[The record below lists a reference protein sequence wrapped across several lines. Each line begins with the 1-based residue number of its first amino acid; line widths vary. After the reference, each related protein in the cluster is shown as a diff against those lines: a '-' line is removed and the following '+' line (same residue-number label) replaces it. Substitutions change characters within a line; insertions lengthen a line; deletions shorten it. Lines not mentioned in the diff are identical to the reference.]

1 MRAPKYGNRKVVVD
15 GLTFDSKR
23 ESQRWGELQMLER
36 AGHIR
41 DLRRQVAYELVPGV
55 KFTGD
60 KRAKPAIRYF
70 ADFVYVEGDR
80 ETIEDIKSPASANL
94 QAFKLKRHLLLA
106 LHGRE
111 VKVIL

>member
-1 MRAPKYGNRKVVVD
+1 MVSKYGNRKTTIN
-15 GLTFDSKR
+15 GITFDSKR
-23 ESQRWGELQMLER
+23 EAQRWDELRMLER

-60 KRAKPAIRYF
+60 KRTKPAIRYV
-70 ADFVYVEGDR
+70 ADFVYTERDR
-80 ETIEDIKSPASANL
+80 EVIEDLKSPASANL

-111 VKVIL
+111 VKVVM